1 MGEAKLCSHLVD
13 LPGARPLMKP
23 LNKKL
28 LYFHSI
34 KCKVDIFFEFNV
46 KRAASSFKHIL
57 ELLASSV
64 ITAVLTFIY
73 YNSLSIIIGFS
84 CICVNKGT
92 N

>member
-13 LPGARPLMKP
+13 LPGARLLMKP

-64 ITAVLTFIY
+64 ITAV
-73 YNSLSIIIGFS
+73 
-84 CICVNKGT
+84 
-92 N
+92 